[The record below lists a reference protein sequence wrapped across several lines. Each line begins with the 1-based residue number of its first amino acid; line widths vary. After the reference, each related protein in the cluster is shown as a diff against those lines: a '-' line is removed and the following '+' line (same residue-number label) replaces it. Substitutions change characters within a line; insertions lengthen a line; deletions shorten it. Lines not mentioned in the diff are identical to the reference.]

1 MGEEEIVMVLD
12 HSLDDHDDEGDE
24 YSDNHELDNT
34 IEDNDEVQTVYKEN
48 SWPAK
53 PDEPKGFTFKGK
65 NKMMAF
71 AMIKTKTYFKKG
83 IEKDIIGTK
92 FKILDTRMLGGA
104 TQNIVEM
111 YDNDERGIEI
121 ADFWRPN
128 KNKVCTVLIK
138 KPKEHDEKFVSILA

>member
-1 MGEEEIVMVLD
+1 
-12 HSLDDHDDEGDE
+12 
-24 YSDNHELDNT
+24 
-34 IEDNDEVQTVYKEN
+34 
-48 SWPAK
+48 
-53 PDEPKGFTFKGK
+53 
-65 NKMMAF
+65 MMAF

-138 KPKEHDEKFVSILA
+138 KPKEHDEKFVSILAKRIIQPTLNICMIQAVIADKFHSQYFVVIFKKSICIIY

>member
-1 MGEEEIVMVLD
+1 
-12 HSLDDHDDEGDE
+12 
-24 YSDNHELDNT
+24 
-34 IEDNDEVQTVYKEN
+34 
-48 SWPAK
+48 
-53 PDEPKGFTFKGK
+53 
-65 NKMMAF
+65 MMAF

-138 KPKEHDEKFVSILA
+138 KPKEHDEKFVSILAKRIIQPTLDCIISGRSLDTLINVTSKKVSEGKPTRNHKDNVCK